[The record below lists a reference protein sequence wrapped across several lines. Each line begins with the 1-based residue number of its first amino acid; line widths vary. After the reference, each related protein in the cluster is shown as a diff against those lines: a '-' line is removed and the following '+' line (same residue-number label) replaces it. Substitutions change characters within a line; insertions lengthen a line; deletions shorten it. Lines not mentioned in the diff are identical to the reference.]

1 MMVLVGLL
9 GFAQAQNNS
18 NDTRKA
24 PRAANPTEQCGPGGP
39 GGPNRQP
46 AKTALE
52 SDCYSDADSDQAIAL
67 FELIDRL
74 CGDYAIDRD
83 RLYNTGQS
91 MGGMFALST
100 NIARPDL
107 FAASYLVACQ
117 WDTKEF
123 YKFAKK
129 PMWIVVA
136 EGDPKVTSG
145 PIEDVMIDDLIP
157 YIDSH
162 YRTIATREGRGIGGF
177 SMGGRGTLLLAFKH
191 PDLFC
196 AASSVASAVVMSNQF
211 KFEDW
216 TISEQRRGPFR
227 P

>member
-24 PRAANPTEQCGPGGP
+24 PRAANPTEQRGSGGP

-83 RLYNTGQS
+83 RLYNTGAVNGWHVCPFHQHRPAGS
-91 MGGMFALST
+91 VCRLLVGGLS
-100 NIARPDL
+100 
-107 FAASYLVACQ
+107 VGH
-117 WDTKEF
+117 
-123 YKFAKK
+123 
-129 PMWIVVA
+129 
-136 EGDPKVTSG
+136 EGV
-145 PIEDVMIDDLIP
+145 L
-157 YIDSH
+157 
-162 YRTIATREGRGIGGF
+162 
-177 SMGGRGTLLLAFKH
+177 
-191 PDLFC
+191 
-196 AASSVASAVVMSNQF
+196 
-211 KFEDW
+211 
-216 TISEQRRGPFR
+216 
-227 P
+227 

>member
-1 MMVLVGLL
+1 MVLVGLL

-24 PRAANPTEQCGPGGP
+24 PRAANPTEQRGSGGP

-136 EGDPKVTSG
+136 EGDPKATSG

>member
-1 MMVLVGLL
+1 MVLVGLL

-83 RLYNTGQS
+83 RIVRTAVGCRCTTGYP
-91 MGGMFALST
+91 GRFHPCGA
-100 NIARPDL
+100 
-107 FAASYLVACQ
+107 V
-117 WDTKEF
+117 E
-123 YKFAKK
+123 
-129 PMWIVVA
+129 
-136 EGDPKVTSG
+136 SG
-145 PIEDVMIDDLIP
+145 
-157 YIDSH
+157 
-162 YRTIATREGRGIGGF
+162 
-177 SMGGRGTLLLAFKH
+177 
-191 PDLFC
+191 
-196 AASSVASAVVMSNQF
+196 
-211 KFEDW
+211 W
-216 TISEQRRGPFR
+216 
-227 P
+227 